1 MYTTI
6 REQLP
11 GRDKATAPS
20 SSGRRWLP
28 RVSPTVY
35 FLGLVSLLTDI
46 SSEMVSSILPLYLVL
61 GLGFSPLQFG
71 VIDGLYHGVS
81 ALVKLAGGYSADRWR
96 RYKEVAALG
105 YGMSALAK
113 IGLVAAGGAWG
124 AIAVVIAFDRT
135 GKGIR
140 TAPRDALVS
149 LSTPREDLG
158 TAFGVHRAM
167 DTFGALLGPIIAFSL
182 LAFLPQRFDVLFYV
196 SFLFALLGVLA
207 LVLFVENREPGT
219 EPTATKPKVTLRDA
233 GRLLREP
240 SFRSLTVIAALLAVM
255 TVSDGFLYLVV
266 HQRSGLPMGVFP
278 MLFVATALVYMILA
292 VPAGRLADRFGR
304 GRVLFVGYTLLVAV
318 YVLLMLPGSGGAAE
332 LALFLL
338 LFGAYYAATD
348 GVLMALASGLLSAP
362 LRASGLALL
371 TTGTA
376 AARLSSSILFG
387 ALWAG
392 VGQQPAMAVF
402 MVGMAFSLAAA
413 AILLRRMPAQPSA
426 APA

>member
-1 MYTTI
+1 
-6 REQLP
+6 
-11 GRDKATAPS
+11 
-20 SSGRRWLP
+20 
-28 RVSPTVY
+28 
-35 FLGLVSLLTDI
+35 
-46 SSEMVSSILPLYLVL
+46 
-61 GLGFSPLQFG
+61 
-71 VIDGLYHGVS
+71 
-81 ALVKLAGGYSADRWR
+81 
-96 RYKEVAALG
+96 
-105 YGMSALAK
+105 
-113 IGLVAAGGAWG
+113 
-124 AIAVVIAFDRT
+124 
-135 GKGIR
+135 
-140 TAPRDALVS
+140 
-149 LSTPREDLG
+149 
-158 TAFGVHRAM
+158 
-167 DTFGALLGPIIAFSL
+167 
-182 LAFLPQRFDVLFYV
+182 
-196 SFLFALLGVLA
+196 
-207 LVLFVENREPGT
+207 
-219 EPTATKPKVTLRDA
+219 
-233 GRLLREP
+233 
-240 SFRSLTVIAALLAVM
+240 
-255 TVSDGFLYLVV
+255 
-266 HQRSGLPMGVFP
+266 
-278 MLFVATALVYMILA
+278 MILA

-376 AARLSSSILFG
+376 AARLISSILFG